1 MLEAAT
7 ERERDRERQRE
18 AEGGREG
25 ERESARELAC
35 TAAWN
40 LMQAATH
47 TQTKDMCTSANSR
60 KLS

>member
-1 MLEAAT
+1 V
-7 ERERDRERQRE
+7 

-25 ERESARELAC
+25 ERERARELAC